1 MYKMSTSR
9 KLFVSFNYTF
19 LTLLSILCLLPLVH
33 VLALSFSSSSA
44 ATTGM
49 VSFWPVDMT
58 FSSYNFVL
66 SKPQFLTSMG
76 VTLQR
81 VVVGVTLNLILIIMV
96 AYPLSKEVRAFR
108 MRTVLAWFFVFTMLF
123 SGGLI
128 PLYMTVRNTGLLD
141 SIWALIFPTWGTG
154 SNIFNIVLMLNFF
167 RGLPKEL
174 EESAMMDGAGHFT
187 ICWRIIVPLSL
198 PVLATVTLF
207 TIVFNW
213 NSWFDGLIYMNRTE
227 HYPLSTYLQTIV
239 VQSQLTEVDANDL
252 ASLQEVSDRTAKAA
266 QIFIGTLPI
275 LLVYPFLQRFFIKGI
290 VLGSVKE

>member
-1 MYKMSTSR
+1 MSTSR